1 MSGNP
6 STTTPPPLLCL
17 SGQPLLIDAQLI
29 DCAAVGDAVAQAAIA
44 LGKKMGVKVKEVFW
58 TLGPYDTVVLAEAR
72 NDETITAYA
81 LSIGARGSVKTLTM
95 RAFQAR
101 EFGSILRKLA

>member
-1 MSGNP
+1 MASYIIMTHFTEGGARTVKDSP
-6 STTTPPPLLCL
+6 KRAL
-17 SGQPLLIDAQLI
+17 
-29 DCAAVGDAVAQAAIA
+29 AAIA

-72 NDETITAYA
+72 NDETMTAYA
-81 LSIGARGSVKTLTM
+81 LSIGSRGSVKTLTM
-95 RAFQAR
+95 RAFQAK